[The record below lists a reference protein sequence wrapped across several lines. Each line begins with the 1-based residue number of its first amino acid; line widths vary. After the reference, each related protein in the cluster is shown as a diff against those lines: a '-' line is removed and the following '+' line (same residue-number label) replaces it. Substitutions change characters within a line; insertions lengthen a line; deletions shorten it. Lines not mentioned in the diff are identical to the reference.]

1 MYANYI
7 YVSKFPELLLLSEKF
22 PSLAINSYGGMCPL
36 QCEGSYQGMSF
47 YFRLRHGVAS
57 LSLGGSDVIG
67 EPEFHEEFTLADGA
81 DGYVE
86 VTEFINIFSELLESI
101 KSKNNL

>member
-1 MYANYI
+1 M
-7 YVSKFPELLLLSEKF
+7 SKFPELLLLSEKF

-36 QCEGSYQGMSF
+36 QCEGSYLGKSF

-67 EPEFHEEFTLADGA
+67 EPEFHEEFILDDGA
-81 DGYVE
+81 DGYVDVE
-86 VTEFINIFSELLESI
+86 ISEFKKIFIVLLESL
-101 KSKNNL
+101 KSKNKF

>member
-1 MYANYI
+1 M
-7 YVSKFPELLLLSEKF
+7 
-22 PSLAINSYGGMCPL
+22 
-36 QCEGSYQGMSF
+36 
-47 YFRLRHGVAS
+47 AS